1 MRAKEITVLSEVA
14 QAKLTKRQQRS
25 TVGAHLYSDAE
36 HANSDY
42 TMFRLGMALAMT
54 DGKTKPDIDPKS
66 WIGKHKFNNPYTE
79 EEVNMLK
86 LAYKAVGATWHDLN
100 DGDLDSH
107 ELNSINNVSPVAK
120 PKKNRY
126 GV

>member
-1 MRAKEITVLSEVA
+1 MRAKEFTILSEVR
-14 QAKLTKRQQRS
+14 QAKLTKRQQRA
-25 TVGAHLYSDAE
+25 TRGAHLSSDAE

-54 DGKTKPDIDPKS
+54 DGKIKPDLDPKS
-66 WIGKHKFNNPYTE
+66 WIGKHKFTNPYTD
-79 EEVNMLK
+79 EEVDMLK
-86 LAYKAVGATWHDLN
+86 IAYKTVGASWHDLN
-100 DGDLDSH
+100 HGDTDSM
-107 ELNSINNVSPVAK
+107 ELSSINNVSPVAA

>member
-1 MRAKEITVLSEVA
+1 MRAKEFTILSEVR
-14 QAKLTKRQQRS
+14 QAKLTRRQQRS
-25 TVGAHLYSDAE
+25 TRGAHLYSDSE

-54 DGKTKPDIDPKS
+54 DGKIKPDLDPKS

-79 EEVNMLK
+79 EEVDMLK
-86 LAYKAVGATWHDLN
+86 IAYKAVGAKWHDLN
-100 DGDLDSH
+100 AGDLESR
-107 ELNSINNVSPVAK
+107 ELNSINNVSPVAAAK
-120 PKKNRY
+120 RNRF